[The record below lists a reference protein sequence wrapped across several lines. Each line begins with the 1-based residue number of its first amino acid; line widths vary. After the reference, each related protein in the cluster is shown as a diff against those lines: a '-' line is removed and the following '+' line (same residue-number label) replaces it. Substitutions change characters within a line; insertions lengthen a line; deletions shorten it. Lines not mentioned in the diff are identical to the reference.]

1 MTTWPKGRWRSV
13 KICDLLSHKNHM
25 SNMNDIDDPGFRY
38 TRTWVYNSFRSC
50 CWSGLGFLLGF
61 LSWYHLP
68 CSCISLE
75 LEPVNLHGICYML
88 ACAPSILHSICY
100 ILALQPFILHGLGP
114 IYLWSVLGC
123 IKPQA
128 KPTAKQR
135 TKPKPPPEI
144 YYSDEEGEEQPTQS
158 FIKKKT
164 TPPSINTGSAFAQHY
179 ALLQQ
184 QIMKQK

>member
-1 MTTWPKGRWRSV
+1 M
-13 KICDLLSHKNHM
+13 
-25 SNMNDIDDPGFRY
+25 
-38 TRTWVYNSFRSC
+38 
-50 CWSGLGFLLGF
+50 LGF

-114 IYLWSVLGC
+114 IYLGSVLGC

-135 TKPKPPPEI
+135 TKPKPSPEI

-158 FIKKKT
+158 FIKKK
-164 TPPSINTGSAFAQHY
+164 QHHR
-179 ALLQQ
+179 Q
-184 QIMKQK
+184 